1 MGVIGD
7 VLPIAIGVA
16 ISVMPIV
23 AAVVLMSS
31 VGGTIKAWAFS
42 AGYFVA
48 VLALT
53 LFIVLQGQ
61 QADSASDDGSGSNL
75 RSVIQLLLGA
85 GLLFLSYRNFR
96 NRNVATSDDS
106 GPAWLKTVDKV
117 SVPAA
122 CGLGAAAGGANPKN
136 LALIPGA
143 AATIVGAGLTTA
155 GLVSTSII
163 FALIGTCGVA
173 IPLFIPLFAGEKKD
187 EVLTSVRQWLT
198 HNSPI
203 IMMVLLFVLGWN
215 LIGKGLSGL
224 GT

>member
-1 MGVIGD
+1 VGVIGD

-16 ISVMPIV
+16 ISVMPII
-23 AAVVLMSS
+23 AAVVLMTST
-31 VGGTIKAWAFS
+31 GGTRKAWAFT

-53 LFIVLQGQ
+53 LIIALVGQ
-61 QADSASDDGSGSNL
+61 KADSGTSDGSPSL
-75 RSVIQLLLGA
+75 IQSGIQILVGV

-96 NRNVATSDDS
+96 NRNIEATDDS
-106 GPAWLKTVDKV
+106 GPGWLKTVDKV

-122 CGLGAAAGGANPKN
+122 FGLGAASGGANPKN

-143 AATIVGAGLTTA
+143 AVTIVGAGLTTA
-155 GLVSTSII
+155 GLVWTSVV

-173 IPLFIPLFAGEKKD
+173 IPLVIPLFAGEKKD
-187 EVLTSVRQWLT
+187 EVLTSLRQWLT
-198 HNSPI
+198 RNSPV

-224 GT
+224 GN

>member
-23 AAVVLMSS
+23 AAVILMTS
-31 VGGTIKAWAFS
+31 VGGASKAWAFT
-42 AGYFVA
+42 AGYFVS

-53 LFIVLQGQ
+53 LIIVLVGQ
-61 QADSASDDGSGSNL
+61 QADSASSGESSSTL
-75 RSVIQLLLGA
+75 RSVVQILA
-85 GLLFLSYRNFR
+85 GVALLFLSYRNFR
-96 NRNVATSDDS
+96 NRNVPESDDS

-117 SVPAA
+117 SAPAA
-122 CGLGAAAGGANPKN
+122 FGLGAASGGANPKN

-143 AATIVGAGLTTA
+143 AATIAGT
-155 GLVSTSII
+155 GLSATGIIWTSIV

-173 IPLFIPLFAGEKKD
+173 IPLVIPLFAGERKD
-187 EVLTSVRQWLT
+187 EVLGSLRRWLT
-198 HNSPI
+198 RNSPV

-215 LIGKGLSGL
+215 LIGKGLTGL
-224 GT
+224 GN

>member
-1 MGVIGD
+1 VGVIGGL
-7 VLPIAIGVA
+7 LPIAIGVA

-23 AAVVLMSS
+23 AAVVLMTS
-31 VGGTIKAWAFS
+31 VGGTRKAWAFT

-48 VLALT
+48 VLGLT
-53 LFIVLQGQ
+53 LLIVIVGQ
-61 QADSASDDGSGSNL
+61 QADSGNGDGSGSGV
-75 RSVIQLLLGA
+75 RSGIQLLLGV

-96 NRNVATSDDS
+96 NRNIAATDDS

-122 CGLGAAAGGANPKN
+122 FGLGAASGGANPKN

-143 AATIVGAGLTTA
+143 AASIVGAGLTTA
-155 GLVSTSII
+155 GLVTTSVI

-173 IPLFIPLFAGEKKD
+173 IPLVIPLFAGEKKD
-187 EVLTSVRQWLT
+187 EVLTSLREWLT
-198 HNSPI
+198 RNSPA
-203 IMMVLLFVLGWN
+203 IMMVLLFILGWN

-224 GT
+224 GN